1 MIRLD
6 IEDQKVISQID
17 SKPFML
23 YSLADLLP
31 KTSQISGNQ
40 VTLLESRLNRLNE
53 ARIIYKVAIKDKI
66 YYFSPKAETEEN
78 N

>member
-1 MIRLD
+1 MFIPD
-6 IEDQKVISQID
+6 VEDQKVISKIE
-17 SKPFML
+17 SKPYRL
-23 YSLADLLP
+23 YLLPELLP
-31 KTSQISGNQ
+31 KTRQISGNQ
-40 VTLLESRLNRLNE
+40 AMLLESRLNRLNE

>member
-1 MIRLD
+1 MHRLD

-17 SKPFML
+17 SKPYRL
-23 YSLADLLP
+23 YSLAELLP
-31 KTSQISGNQ
+31 KNRTISGNQ
-40 VTLLESRLNRLNE
+40 ATLLESRLNRLNE
-53 ARIIYKVAIKDKI
+53 ARVIYKVAIKEKI